1 MMEAWRRF
9 RRLSPDSRRLVL
21 EAAGA
26 LVATWVG
33 LRVVGFRRWKSVLN
47 WFTAKGL
54 RCARTADSAHLGD
67 AVAIARFQDA
77 ARRHLF
83 LSTNCLE
90 RSLVL
95 CWLLERRGIDAQL
108 RIGARKQTGR
118 FEAHAWVEVD
128 GTVLNDAPKPDLQF
142 TPFDHPIAST
152 R

>member
-1 MMEAWRRF
+1 MLKRAMEAWRRF

-33 LRVVGFRRWKSVLN
+33 LRVVGFRRWKSVLD
-47 WFTAKGL
+47 WFT
-54 RCARTADSAHLGD
+54 RRARLADSSD

-95 CWLLERRGIDAQL
+95 CWLLERRGIDARL

-142 TPFDHPIAST
+142 TPFVHPIAST